1 MSILP
6 TAAKQEI
13 PAFFSQDDSCPQCKS
28 HRYLNSSMKLLV
40 GPCYDKM
47 CEGCVHRIF
56 DAGPAPCPECGRIL
70 RKNEFYQQVFED
82 VTVENEVRIR
92 ARMATA
98 YNKRQTDFKTLKDYN
113 DYLEMVEDLTMKLLS
128 GEDTDLIEEIIE
140 KYKRENKA
148 LIESNLTKQQRE
160 EKIQRMILNQEKSKR
175 QQMREEYLKQLA
187 EEEREK
193 TEAKNSL
200 INALATSDKSAKE
213 IIKTRTVQ
221 LKKSSLSNRNS
232 NRRAQLEIEALLKSA
247 TEGLDDDDEEMAE
260 DVDDGPFDPSE
271 SPYEP
276 AKITLREKYDDPTPV
291 FRQGNLAAAGV
302 TREIH
307 YRYLLE
313 GAMAGL
319 FELPLADKTDEASN

>member
-6 TAAKQEI
+6 TAAKQDI

-28 HRYLNSSMKLLV
+28 HRYLNSAMKLLV

-47 CEGCVHRIF
+47 CESCVHRIF

-98 YNKRQTDFKTLKDYN
+98 YNKRQADFKTLKDYN

-128 GEDTDLIEEIIE
+128 GEDADLIEETIE

-160 EKIQRMILNQEKSKR
+160 EKIQRMILNQERSKR
-175 QQMREEYLKQLA
+175 QQMRDEYIKQLA

-200 INALATSDKSAKE
+200 ITALATSDKSAKD
-213 IIKTRTVQ
+213 IIKTRSVQ
-221 LKKSSLSNRNS
+221 LKKSSLSNRNA
-232 NRRAQLEIEALLKSA
+232 NRRAQLEIEALLRSA
-247 TEGLDDDDEEMAE
+247 TEGLDEDDEDLEE
-260 DVDDGPFDPSE
+260 VDDGPFDPTE

-276 AKITLREKYDDPTPV
+276 VKITLREKYDDPTPA

-302 TREIH
+302 TREMH
-307 YRYLLE
+307 QRYLLE

-319 FELPLADKTDEASN
+319 FEPPLTIKAEESSN